1 MVVLAATTG
10 AFAFLTGPALTYL
23 LSGGQARLPVPS
35 WLEWAVP
42 PSVGFIPWLVVVL
55 AVAKGFAYLGQF
67 YLSGHFGQNVV
78 ADLRRDL
85 FVKLSGMSP
94 LKLAQHRSGDLL
106 ARFGADVAAVELAA
120 VYSVASYVRDGLQVL
135 SLAAFLLIL
144 NWRLALLAI
153 LVTSLGA
160 PPAAWLTGAVLRR
173 TREAQAHLGALAGQL
188 KEGIG
193 NLRTVQAFN
202 AFDAEHQ
209 RFATQA
215 RVHGRALERAA
226 WARSVVPA
234 VMEVLGA
241 AGIAGALGW
250 TLRQRGLPPEQLVSF
265 LVTLV
270 LIYQPLKEL
279 GRSTQFAQ
287 AAAAAGERLLPILD
301 DERESRAEPKGE
313 APKPQVSVQLAG
325 VVFSYGGR
333 RALDGL
339 DLPVPVGKVTAL
351 VGASGAGKSTVA
363 TVLLRFAE
371 PSEGAVLFDGAPTA
385 GFSRD
390 SVRRCFA
397 LVTQEPLLFAGSIAE
412 NLLLA
417 RPGASREELRAAC
430 RTAQATDFI
439 EGLPKGWD
447 TPVGER
453 GVTLSG
459 GQRQRLCLARAL
471 LSGAPILL
479 LDEATSSLDP
489 ESEAE
494 VQGALAE
501 ALRGRTA
508 LVIAHRLATVRSAD
522 VIHVMDEGRVVET
535 GTHAELLAKDGAYA
549 RLWRLQHRDGVEA

>member
-1 MVVLAATTG
+1 MVVLAATTA

-23 LSGGQARLPVPS
+23 LSGGQARLPVPG
-35 WLEWAVP
+35 WLAWAVP

-55 AVAKGFAYLGQF
+55 ALAKGLAYLGQF

-94 LKLAQHRSGDLL
+94 LQLAHHRSGDLL

-135 SLAAFLLIL
+135 SLGAFLFIL
-144 NWRLALLAI
+144 NWRLALVAMM
-153 LVTSLGA
+153 VTSLGA

-173 TREAQAHLGALAGQL
+173 TREAQAHLGALAAQL
-188 KEGIG
+188 KEGIV

-202 AFDAEHQ
+202 AFDAEQQ

-250 TLRQRGLPPEQLVSF
+250 TLRHRGLPPEQLVSF

-287 AAAAAGERLLPILD
+287 AAAAAGERLLPLLD
-301 DERESRAEPKGE
+301 DGRGEESESKGE
-313 APKPQVSVQLAG
+313 APKPEVEVAFSG
-325 VVFSYGGR
+325 VRFSYGGR

-339 DLPVPVGKVTAL
+339 DLPIPAGKVTAL
-351 VGASGAGKSTVA
+351 VGPSGAGKSTVG
-363 TVLLRFAE
+363 TLLLRFAE
-371 PSEGAVLFDGAPTA
+371 PSEGEILLDGAPVATY
-385 GFSRD
+385 SRD

-397 LVTQEPLLFAGSIAE
+397 LVTQEPLLFAGSVEE

-417 RPGASREELRAAC
+417 RPDATRDELRAAC
-430 RTAQATDFI
+430 RTARAMDFI
-439 EGLPKGWD
+439 DALPKGFD
-447 TPVGER
+447 TPVGEG

-479 LDEATSSLDP
+479 LDEATSNLDP

-494 VQGALAE
+494 VQTALAD
-501 ALRGRTA
+501 ALKGRTA
-508 LVIAHRLATVRSAD
+508 LVIAHRLATVRGAD
-522 VIHVMDEGRVVET
+522 VIHVMDQGRVVET
-535 GTHAELLAKDGAYA
+535 GSHPDLLAKGGVYA
-549 RLWRLQHRDGVEA
+549 GLWRLQHRDGGEA